1 MVIYNVIFLINTT
14 ITKKDYLSI
23 FGFSFIIQD
32 DSYMED
38 EIAKNSLV
46 VTYKEKEYKLDI
58 NQNISYV
65 VNGKIRT
72 NKIISKHVEENKIK
86 YTTKSNKTYYP
97 DIEEVTYN
105 MIIGKEICSIWGLG
119 FILKII
125 QTKIFTLISILFLIL
140 KFLYNKD
147 LYKKTRKRRNKKKRL
162 ESEK

>member
-58 NQNISYV
+58 NQNI
-65 VNGKIRT
+65 
-72 NKIISKHVEENKIK
+72 
-86 YTTKSNKTYYP
+86 
-97 DIEEVTYN
+97 
-105 MIIGKEICSIWGLG
+105 
-119 FILKII
+119 
-125 QTKIFTLISILFLIL
+125 
-140 KFLYNKD
+140 
-147 LYKKTRKRRNKKKRL
+147 
-162 ESEK
+162 

>member
-32 DSYMED
+32 DNYMED
-38 EIAKNSLV
+38 EIPKNSLV
-46 VTYKEKEYKLDI
+46 VTYKEKEYKLDV

-72 NKIISKHVEENKIK
+72 NKIISKHVEENKIQ

-97 DIEEVTYN
+97 DIEKVTYN

-125 QTKIFTLISILFLIL
+125 QTKIFTLISIVFLIL
-140 KFLYNKD
+140 KYLYNKN
-147 LYKKTRKRRNKKKRL
+147 LYKQSKKRRNKKKRL
-162 ESEK
+162 ESKI